1 MMDVPIKTHLKNFIV
16 KLALFLTT
24 FFIFQYLHL
33 FSLPLSF
40 LFLLPLF
47 FTAIGMI
54 ADWVI
59 VPKFHNLISTIAGA
73 VFMGITTYL
82 VTFFIAADP
91 IPLKAILLLTLF
103 LGMIEAVLHIL
114 FVKPY
119 LHSS

>member
-1 MMDVPIKTHLKNFIV
+1 MDAPIKTHLKNFII
-16 KLALFLTT
+16 KLTLFLMT
-24 FFIFQYLHL
+24 FYIFQYLHL

-40 LFLLPLF
+40 LFWLPLF
-47 FTAIGMI
+47 FTAIGMV

-73 VFMGITTYL
+73 MFMGVTTYL
-82 VTFFIAADP
+82 VSYFFAASP

-103 LGMIEAVLHIL
+103 LGMIEATLHIL